1 MILSMGFKRRG
12 ILLMNLEIS
21 DNDLIEIIQGLQN
34 TLKLVKNSL
43 QSHDPFCS
51 QTFYLQRIE
60 YLEKLILKL
69 DGGI

>member
-1 MILSMGFKRRG
+1 
-12 ILLMNLEIS
+12 MNYELTDKDLTEIV
-21 DNDLIEIIQGLQN
+21 QGLQN
-34 TLKLVKNSL
+34 TLKLVKYSL